1 MGKRYSREEIE
12 QIQALIAEGYTDRE
26 ISMRLDRTEDGIRNI
41 RHRMKLQ
48 AETKKSLKSLVDEE
62 RTLTKK
68 MSNLRIEIS
77 SLQARMK
84 DVSKALSMEE
94 QALNSKLESALR
106 RLKDQKPEL
115 FSISV
120 EEQLGK
126 IAGLLGGAFI
136 RWLFEGDG

>member
-1 MGKRYSREEIE
+1 MGKRYSREEID
-12 QIQALIAEGYTDRE
+12 QIQVLTGEGLTAAEIA
-26 ISMRLDRTEDGIRNI
+26 MRLDRTEDGIRNI

-48 AETKKSLKSLVDEE
+48 AETKESLKSLVYEE
-62 RTLTKK
+62 KALSKK
-68 MSNLRIEIS
+68 MSNLRIEVS
-77 SLQARMK
+77 SLQARRK
-84 DVSKALSMEE
+84 DISKVLSMEE
-94 QALNSKLESALR
+94 QALNSKLESALC

-136 RWLFEGDG
+136 KWLFEGDG